1 MTQQQMV
8 LAYIEQNGS
17 ITNRQAMID
26 LGVGRLPSRVNEL
39 RASGH
44 KIITVMESAPNRYG
58 KMTRFA
64 RYKLATTL

>member
-58 KMTRFA
+58 KMTRYA
-64 RYKLATTL
+64 RYLLAATP

>member
-39 RASGH
+39 RASWH
-44 KIITVMESAPNRYG
+44 KIIRAYG
-58 KMTRFA
+58 IRCGNSQK
-64 RYKLATTL
+64 